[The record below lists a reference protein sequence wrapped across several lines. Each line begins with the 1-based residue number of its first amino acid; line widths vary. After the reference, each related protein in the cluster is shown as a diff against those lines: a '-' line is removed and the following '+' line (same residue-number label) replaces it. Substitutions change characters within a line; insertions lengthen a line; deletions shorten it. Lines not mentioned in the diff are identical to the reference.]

1 MRQIPQ
7 LSRAVIILSLG
18 FQATS
23 AAFAAEKPADVLAD
37 GVAPSLQLLTS
48 RFKAIYEA
56 GNPAGIKK
64 SGIDFTNSV
73 SSDTTTMVINTGVG
87 GMTLSSASSLSNMK
101 PTGTT
106 TLVIGA
112 ADQAKDWSGLLGNY
126 PPTVLNSSL
135 TIKQALTAPS
145 GITSTVLNPGGVIRI
160 NTTALTAAQLAMIT
174 ATPIS
179 ATSGFTTAFGIPAP
193 IWGPAGGGSEGPWI
207 IIAPTLAPTYAFRQS
222 IIPHKLIDTVEAA
235 FLTVGGLASLHNSFL
250 GSPAGST
257 ALVAAVKTASDS
269 AIAFLTSAE
278 AIPLGWADRLIPTTV
293 GAGLISG
300 IGGMKVASG
309 KASATTSL
317 DINSAI
323 VMDPPALAALVAATA
338 RSNLSTVGATE
349 ASALGITNFQTNA
362 GQWNIGVTSCGLP
375 GFSVPGAHIQAL
387 LAATGGGQLVI
398 AGTST
403 NGVTFS

>member
-135 TIKQALTAPS
+135 L
-145 GITSTVLNPGGVIRI
+145 
-160 NTTALTAAQLAMIT
+160 
-174 ATPIS
+174 
-179 ATSGFTTAFGIPAP
+179 
-193 IWGPAGGGSEGPWI
+193 
-207 IIAPTLAPTYAFRQS
+207 
-222 IIPHKLIDTVEAA
+222 LI
-235 FLTVGGLASLHNSFL
+235 
-250 GSPAGST
+250 
-257 ALVAAVKTASDS
+257 
-269 AIAFLTSAE
+269 
-278 AIPLGWADRLIPTTV
+278 
-293 GAGLISG
+293 
-300 IGGMKVASG
+300 
-309 KASATTSL
+309 
-317 DINSAI
+317 
-323 VMDPPALAALVAATA
+323 
-338 RSNLSTVGATE
+338 
-349 ASALGITNFQTNA
+349 
-362 GQWNIGVTSCGLP
+362 
-375 GFSVPGAHIQAL
+375 
-387 LAATGGGQLVI
+387 
-398 AGTST
+398 
-403 NGVTFS
+403 